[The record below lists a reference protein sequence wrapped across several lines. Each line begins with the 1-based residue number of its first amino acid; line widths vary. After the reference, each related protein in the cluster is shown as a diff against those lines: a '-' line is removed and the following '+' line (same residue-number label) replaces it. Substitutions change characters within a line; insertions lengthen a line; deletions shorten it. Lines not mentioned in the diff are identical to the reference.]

1 MTAPAPAAASPT
13 GSAPAAGSTPA
24 SRCRVLGLD
33 PGSRVTGWGVVE
45 ERRGRLHP
53 VEYGVVRCRAADP
66 LVTRLGI
73 LHREIAAVVDRL
85 EPDELAVESVFSA
98 ASAGSALTLGHA
110 RGAVLVAAGGRPVAE
125 YAPRAVKQAIT
136 GYGAAG
142 KGPVA
147 AMVARRLGLSAP
159 PTPEDAADALAV
171 AVCHLDARRAAG
183 RAARAR
189 PVPPP
194 PAPRRPAS
202 RKPAGPARAP

>member
-1 MTAPAPAAASPT
+1 MTAPSPAGASPAGSTPPT
-13 GSAPAAGSTPA
+13 GSAAAP
-24 SRCRVLGLD
+24 RRRVAGLD

-45 ERRGRLHP
+45 ELRGRLRL
-53 VEYGVVRCRAADP
+53 VEYGVVRCRPADP
-66 LVTRLGI
+66 LVTRLGV
-73 LHREIAAVVDRL
+73 LHREIAAVMERL
-85 EPDELAVESVFSA
+85 EPDEVAVESVFSA

-110 RGAVLVAAGGRPVAE
+110 RGAVLVAAAGRPVAE

-147 AMVARRLGLSAP
+147 AMVARRLGLPTP

-171 AVCHLDARRAAG
+171 AICHLDARRAAG

-189 PVPPP
+189 PAPASAPPP
-194 PAPRRPAS
+194 KPPR
-202 RKPAGPARAP
+202 PARAP

>member
-1 MTAPAPAAASPT
+1 MA
-13 GSAPAAGSTPA
+13 
-24 SRCRVLGLD
+24 GLD

-45 ERRGRLHP
+45 EIRGRLRL

-66 LVTRLGI
+66 LVTRLGV
-73 LHREIAAVVDRL
+73 LHREIAAVVERL

-110 RGAVLVAAGGRPVAE
+110 RGAVLVAAGSRPVAE

-147 AMVARRLGLSAP
+147 AMVARRLGLTAP
-159 PTPEDAADALAV
+159 PTPEDASDALAV
-171 AVCHLDARRAAG
+171 AICHLDARRAAG

-189 PVPPP
+189 PAPA
-194 PAPRRPAS
+194 APRSRRPS
-202 RKPAGPARAP
+202 PQRPPDPARAP

>member
-1 MTAPAPAAASPT
+1 M
-13 GSAPAAGSTPA
+13 
-24 SRCRVLGLD
+24 
-33 PGSRVTGWGVVE
+33 
-45 ERRGRLHP
+45 

-66 LVTRLGI
+66 LVTRLGL
-73 LHREIAAVVDRL
+73 LHREIAAVVAKL
-85 EPDELAVESVFSA
+85 EPDEVAVESVFSA

-125 YAPRAVKQAIT
+125 YAPRAVKLAVT

-147 AMVARRLGLSAP
+147 AMVARRLALPAP

-171 AVCHLDARRAAG
+171 AICHLDTRRAAA

-189 PVPPP
+189 PVPASPP
-194 PAPRRPAS
+194 PRRRAV
-202 RKPAGPARAP
+202 PAGAP